1 MVSIRAWLTDHTLDI
16 FVGGLGLIVAHNLR
30 RWQRDRELA
39 EQLRSERARTP
50 SLTRTPKVSAL
61 VAAWNEGGRVD
72 DHIRSFRS
80 LRYPNV
86 ELILCAGGNDDT
98 FQRAARY
105 AGDRVVV
112 IEQRPGEGKQ
122 RALARCFERATG
134 EIIFLTDADCLYQD
148 DALESLLQPLIEEG
162 EQVATGAS
170 RPLDEQLEKLLPAYL
185 WTIDVAS
192 TARSTR
198 YVEGILGRNA
208 ALTRQAI
215 DRSGGLDFPARTGTD
230 YHLAKRLIR
239 SGFAIRHVRTS
250 VVPSKYPE
258 QLGAYR
264 RQRSRW
270 LRNLLIHGGRYGS
283 ARDVALTLQ
292 TMLAGTLMVLAP
304 LSAPMAGRWVLVSW
318 AWLVA
323 QALGSKLRY
332 ALFTARVY
340 RRPIS
345 ARMLVGLPWLTIA
358 DFAVWASPIYDLLSA
373 GRREQW

>member
-1 MVSIRAWLTDHTLDI
+1 MLSIRTWLTNHTLGI
-16 FVGGLGLIVAHNLR
+16 FVGGLILIVVHNLR
-30 RWQRDRELA
+30 RWRQDRELA
-39 EQLRSERARTP
+39 ERLRSECARKP

-61 VAAWNEGGRVD
+61 VAAWNEGDRID
-72 DHIRSFRS
+72 DHIRSFRT

-86 ELILCAGGNDDT
+86 ELILCAGGQDDT
-98 FQRAARY
+98 FRRAVRY

-122 RALARCFERATG
+122 RALARCFEHASG

-162 EQVATGAS
+162 EQVATGIS

-185 WTIDVAS
+185 WTVDVAS
-192 TARSTR
+192 AARSSR

-239 SGFAIRHVRTS
+239 SGFAIRHVGTS
-250 VVPSKYPE
+250 VVPTKYPE

-270 LRNLLIHGGRYGS
+270 LRNLLIHGGHYG
-283 ARDVALTLQ
+283 AERDVALTLL
-292 TMLAGTLMVLAP
+292 TVLAGTLMLLAP
-304 LSAPMAGRWVLVSW
+304 WSVPLTGRRVLVSW

-332 ALFTARVY
+332 AVFTARVC
-340 RRPIS
+340 RRPIP
-345 ARMLVGLPWLTIA
+345 ARVLVGLPWLTIA